1 MRGYVYP
8 TFQFK
13 QAISTDLAPP
23 FFSWKEKNPEKK
35 QKQSSDSFKLQ
46 FLP

>member
-8 TFQFK
+8 AFQLK

-23 FFSWKEKNPEKK
+23 FFSWKEKNLKK

>member
-8 TFQFK
+8 AFQLK

-23 FFSWKEKNPEKK
+23 FFSWEEKNLKKK
-35 QKQSSDSFKLQ
+35 QKQSSYSFKLQ